1 LPGSRGSSGF
11 FERQD
16 MEVSATA
23 KYIRTSPYKLRPIVD
38 TVRGK
43 KVYEALTILR
53 FLPSPAARTVAKAV
67 KSAVDNAENNYEM
80 TPDDLRIVRIFV
92 DEGPTLKRYRAGP
105 RGRVKPILK
114 RSSHITVVVEEEE

>member
-1 LPGSRGSSGF
+1 
-11 FERQD
+11 

-23 KYIRTSPYKLRPIVD
+23 KYIRTSPQKLRLIVD
-38 TVRGK
+38 TVRGR
-43 KVYEALTILR
+43 KVDEALATLR
-53 FLPSPAARTVAKAV
+53 FLRSPSARTVAKV
-67 KSAVDNAENNYEM
+67 VQSAAANAENNYEM
-80 TPDDLRIVRIFV
+80 TQADLRIVKICV

>member
-1 LPGSRGSSGF
+1 
-11 FERQD
+11 

-23 KYIRTSPYKLRPIVD
+23 RYIRTSPQKLRLIVD

-43 KVYEALTILR
+43 KVDEALTILR
-53 FLPSPAARTVAKAV
+53 FFPSPTARTVAKAV
-67 KSAVDNAENNYEM
+67 KSASDNAENNYEM
-80 TPDDLRIVRIFV
+80 TPADLRIVRIFV

-114 RSSHITVVVEEEE
+114 RSSHITVVVEEEA

>member
-1 LPGSRGSSGF
+1 
-11 FERQD
+11 
-16 MEVSATA
+16 MEVGATA
-23 KYIRTSPYKLRPIVD
+23 KYIRTSPNKLRPIVD

-53 FLPSPAARTVAKAV
+53 FLPSPSARTVAKAV

-105 RGRVKPILK
+105 RGRAKPILK